1 MLVKPSLFAVSKYRY
16 IKKEMCSDLHGYAQ
30 KHEALAVFV
39 SGLCSA
45 AQHIPP
51 VAFS

>member
-1 MLVKPSLFAVSKYRY
+1 
-16 IKKEMCSDLHGYAQ
+16 MCSDLHGYVQ

-45 AQHIPP
+45 AQHILP